1 MCNQSNLTVILP
13 ANDAESASP
22 GDWILG
28 HGWAEANWGGE
39 FPSSSWLDPITPQN
53 PVMLSRMDMHMAVV
67 NSAALRLAELDD
79 STESPA
85 GGRVDKDAEG
95 HLTGLL
101 A

>member
-1 MCNQSNLTVILP
+1 MSVSVIH
-13 ANDAESASP
+13 ADSAAP

-39 FPSSSWLDPITPQN
+39 FPSSSWLDPTTPQN

-67 NSAALRLAELDD
+67 NSAALRLAALDD

-85 GGRVDKDAEG
+85 GGRVEKDDDG
-95 HLTGLL
+95 HMTGLL